1 MTREEAINHLKDILA
16 EATETE
22 DAVCYVTNED
32 AEALEM
38 AIEAL
43 ELKKQHLQATCDEI
57 KCCCPKNRITY
68 SVICERMPNPH
79 IYFDTYEET
88 VHWAEINQPEYRPW
102 YIIERLEQFRV
113 CGVKR

>member
-1 MTREEAINHLKDILA
+1 MTREEARQMLDTIINCLYTNL
-16 EATETE
+16 TEE
-22 DAVCYVTNED
+22 PFD
-32 AEALEM
+32 M

-43 ELKKQHLQATCDEI
+43 ESKKQHLQATCDEI

-68 SVICERMPNPH
+68 SVMCERMPNPH
-79 IYFDTYEET
+79 VYFDTYEEA
-88 VHWAEINQPEYRPW
+88 VHWAEITQPEYRPW